1 MRLGKDVNMSE
12 ASAGERM
19 VAIPV
24 GVVVRRMPGA
34 TRWRKWAWQAV
45 ALLPGAGRGGWRE
58 LRRDG
63 DTVEYHAATADLQ
76 LHRTETEAYLVSL
89 NGKPPS
95 IYVIMRHPD
104 GVQEERPELVTVTAS
119 AYEAQDYADN
129 GEDIVEPVPMPPGL
143 EAWIADFVQ
152 RHHKD
157 EVFVKRK
164 RRPHMD
170 ERTAEG
176 IGDARIRQPADVY
189 RAPGTSKV
197 NDR

>member
-1 MRLGKDVNMSE
+1 MSE
-12 ASAGERM
+12 ASADERM
-19 VAIPV
+19 VSLPV
-24 GVVVRRMPGA
+24 GVVVRRVPGV
-34 TRWRKWAWQAV
+34 TRWKKWAWQVA
-45 ALLPGAGRGGWRE
+45 ALLPGAGPGGWRE

-63 DTVEYHAATADLQ
+63 EAVEYHAATADLQ

-89 NGKPPS
+89 NGNPPS
-95 IYVIMRHPD
+95 VYVIMRYPD
-104 GVQEERPELVTVTAS
+104 GASDERPELLTVTAS

-152 RHHKD
+152 RHHKE

-164 RRPHMD
+164 RRPHVD
-170 ERTAEG
+170 ERPVDG

-189 RAPGTSKV
+189 RAPRPRKAQ
-197 NDR
+197 DQ